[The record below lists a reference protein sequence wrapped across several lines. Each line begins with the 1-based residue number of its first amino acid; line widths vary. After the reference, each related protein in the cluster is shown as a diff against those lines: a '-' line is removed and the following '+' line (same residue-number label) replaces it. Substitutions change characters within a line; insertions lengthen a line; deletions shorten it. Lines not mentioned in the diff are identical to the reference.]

1 VILKSHAA
9 LIGNAGALQR
19 NPTALLVAR
28 QLLEYFEAH
37 MRAEENLAIF
47 ANIRGA
53 SPEAIAGRI
62 FSQMTI
68 GGLQGPTLSKVIVR
82 DGDPNWY
89 AVNIIV
95 RRSELFKA
103 INELRSIGGSGVVVM
118 PLTYIFEEEPP
129 RYMAML
135 QALEKMGEG

>member
-1 VILKSHAA
+1 
-9 LIGNAGALQR
+9 
-19 NPTALLVAR
+19 
-28 QLLEYFEAH
+28 
-37 MRAEENLAIF
+37 
-47 ANIRGA
+47 
-53 SPEAIAGRI
+53 
-62 FSQMTI
+62 MTI

-95 RRSELFKA
+95 RRSEIFKA
-103 INELRSIGGSGVVVM
+103 ITELRSIGGSGVVVM

-135 QALEKMGEG
+135 KALGDLAINE